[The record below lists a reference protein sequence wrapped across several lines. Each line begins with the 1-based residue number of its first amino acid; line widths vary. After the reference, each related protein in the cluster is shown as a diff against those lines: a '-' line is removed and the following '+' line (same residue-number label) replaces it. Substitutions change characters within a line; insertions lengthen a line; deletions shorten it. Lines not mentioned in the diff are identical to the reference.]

1 LFPVETRA
9 EAEHHLQGM
18 KKKFYDATHHCSAW
32 RIGLHVHQ
40 DLFAHTFID
49 PQWNK
54 ANDDG
59 EPSNTAGKP
68 ILSVL
73 EGANLHNVLLV
84 VTRYF

>member
-1 LFPVETRA
+1 
-9 EAEHHLQGM
+9 M

-40 DLFAHTFID
+40 DLFGNTLID
-49 PQWNK
+49 PKWSK

-73 EGANLHNVLLV
+73 EGMKVHNVLLV
-84 VTRYF
+84 ATRYF